1 MALEQASASASA
13 PASHS
18 RCNRQGR

>member
-1 MALEQASASASA
+1 MALEQAWAWAWAS
-13 PASHS
+13 ASHS